1 MEAKMNLP
9 VMMTVQDVAQRLN
22 VGYNTALRWVQEGE
36 INAVKVGK
44 KIWRIPRESFL
55 EFVEVE

>member
-36 INAVKVGK
+36 INAVKIGK

-55 EFVEVE
+55 EFVESE